1 MLKRT
6 FSLTIGTL
14 LVIVCIIK
22 TGTTISEAASP
33 ADPPLPPP
41 KHLSIHQKAS
51 TCWGNFEV
59 QFEDEP
65 YDCQNVCDSCHTF
78 ATVIGGKDNPEAYT
92 TDMIFPE
99 APVEQVNWDT
109 IGLLQ
114 RTCTKCHTDITE
126 AEPGSNHEIFVE
138 YDTGDWGQS
147 FKETSLKLYDGYI
160 LCTTCHSP
168 HRDEIALLR
177 VSNQGSTLCLDCH
190 ST

>member
-14 LVIVCIIK
+14 LVLVCLIK
-22 TGTTISEAASP
+22 TGTAISEAATSEE
-33 ADPPLPPP
+33 PPITPPEP
-41 KHLSIHQKAS
+41 LSIHQKSS
-51 TCWGNFEV
+51 TCWDNFEV
-59 QFEDEP
+59 EFEDEP
-65 YDCQNVCDSCHTF
+65 FGCQSVCDTCHKF
-78 ATVIGGKDNPEAYT
+78 ATVIGGNDNPEAYT
-92 TDMIFPE
+92 TDKIWPE
-99 APVEQVNWDT
+99 KPKKEINWNT

-114 RTCTKCHTDITE
+114 RSCRNCHTDITE
-126 AEPGSNHEIFVE
+126 AEPGSNHEIFLE
-138 YDTGDWGQS
+138 YGTFGSEQN
-147 FKETSLKLYDGYI
+147 FKETSLKLYDNYI